1 MFGWFKR
8 KPDAAWK
15 PTGYTY
21 RFTGHDEALGVK
33 AVERAKL
40 ADAQKMVTEANRAT
54 AEKRESNVVKMRKKS

>member
-40 ADAQKMVTEANRAT
+40 AEAQKMITEANRAT

>member
-40 ADAQKMVTEANRAT
+40 AEAQKMITEANRAT
-54 AEKRESNVVKMRKKS
+54 ASR

>member
-1 MFGWFKR
+1 MFGWFKC

-40 ADAQKMVTEANRAT
+40 AEAQKMITEANRAT

>member
-33 AVERAKL
+33 AVERAKI
-40 ADAQKMVTEANRAT
+40 AAAQKLVSEANRAV
-54 AEKRESNVVKMRKKS
+54 AVRPASNVVKMRKKQ